1 MDKAVKISILVTTYN
16 LKPYISQALKS
27 VLGQETD
34 YPFEVLVGDD
44 GSDDGTIELVRKWAE
59 WDPRVTLIVQDR
71 PAGPQNKV
79 LRAAANRLSLLKRAQ
94 GEYCSFLDGDDHYT
108 DCQRLQRMTD
118 ILEKEENRDCIMCA
132 HNLRMDWPDGSYSR
146 LCRAKREQ
154 KLSVQRY
161 WKLMF
166 LQANALLF
174 RNIYREHKPEGA
186 LAACFDDN
194 NITWWLFQ
202 YGKMYYLPEC
212 MGAYRQLESSSWNEM
227 DEIQHSAL
235 NLLGYGVEL
244 SVAPDLKKLSAI
256 RHYPDLAALYE
267 QRGKFSPE
275 DLSPF
280 YETAEQLGLE
290 ETLRLYRMGELPEQE
305 QEKLGKEIMRLKLE
319 YGKARLARGIRKG
332 LGRY

>member
-1 MDKAVKISILVTTYN
+1 MEKPKISILVTTYN
-16 LKPYISQALKS
+16 LKPYVSQTMKS
-27 VLGQETD
+27 VLGQETE

-59 WDPRVTLIVQDR
+59 WDPRVTLIVQER
-71 PAGPQNKV
+71 PAGPQNRV
-79 LRAAANRLSLLKRAQ
+79 LRAAANRLSLLERAR

-108 DCQRLQRMTD
+108 DCRRLQRMAD
-118 ILEKEENRDCIMCA
+118 ILEKEENKDCIMCA
-132 HNLRMDWPDGSYSR
+132 HNLRMDWPDGTYSR
-146 LCRAKREQ
+146 LCRARKEQ

-166 LQANALLF
+166 LQANALMF
-174 RNIYREHKPEGA
+174 RNIFREHRPEGP

-212 MGAYRQLESSSWNEM
+212 MGAYRQLEDSSWNSM
-227 DEIQHSAL
+227 DELKHSAL

-244 SVAPDLKKLSAI
+244 SVAPGQKKLSAI
-256 RHYPDLAALYE
+256 RHYPDLAAVYE
-267 QRGKFSPE
+267 RRGSFTPE

-280 YETAEQLGLE
+280 YETAEQLHLD
-290 ETLRLYRMGELPEQE
+290 ETLRWYRAGQLSEKEQLQME
-305 QEKLGKEIMRLKLE
+305 KEIRRLRFGYL
-319 YGKARLARGIRKG
+319 KARMERGVRKATG
-332 LGRY
+332 HY

>member
-1 MDKAVKISILVTTYN
+1 MDKPKISILITTYN
-16 LKPYISQALKS
+16 LKPYISQTMKS
-27 VLGQETD
+27 VLGQKTD

-59 WDPRVTLIVQDR
+59 WDPRVTLIVQAR
-71 PAGPQNKV
+71 PEGPRNPV
-79 LRAAANRLSLLKRAQ
+79 LRAAANRLSLLERAQ

-108 DCQRLQRMTD
+108 DCRRLQRMAE
-118 ILEKEENRDCIMCA
+118 ILEKEENADCIMCA
-132 HNLRMDWPDGSYSR
+132 HNLRMDWPDGSHSR
-146 LCRAKREQ
+146 LCRAVKEQ
-154 KLSVQRY
+154 KLSVEAY

-166 LQANALLF
+166 LQANALMF

-212 MGAYRQLESSSWNEM
+212 MGAYRQLENSSWNKM
-227 DEIQHSAL
+227 DELQHSAL

-244 SVAPDLKKLSAI
+244 SVAPEQKKLSGI

-267 QRGKFSPE
+267 RRGKFSE
-275 DLSPF
+275 EELSPF

-290 ETLRLYRMGELPEQE
+290 ETLRWYRLGRLSEKDRQQLGRELG
-305 QEKLGKEIMRLKLE
+305 LLRIGYL
-319 YGKARLARGIRKG
+319 KARMERGMKKAT
-332 LGRY
+332 GRY